1 MKSKCDLKASGYCLE
16 TCHEK
21 CQRSVG
27 ERQEKGERLQDLGRM
42 NLFTFFFFF
51 GKLKMN
57 ERVDKKYPLKK

>member
-51 GKLKMN
+51 FFFVMLIFFGGVVKN
-57 ERVDKKYPLKK
+57 